1 MRHVQS
7 IHALIHSLYR
17 KQHIEEYDDY
27 SSDYSDEEDILPI
40 LDYENEIIENI
51 KNNQVVIMTGETG
64 SGKSTQI
71 PQMLYRHGYFFINSF
86 LSSLLKNGGV
96 AVSQPRRVAAVNL
109 ARHVADEM
117 HCKLGDEVGYS
128 IR

>member
-1 MRHVQS
+1 MRHIQS

-71 PQMLYRHGYFFINSF
+71 PQMLYRHRYFLYILFYLVF
-86 LSSLLKNGGV
+86 LKMVELLL
-96 AVSQPRRVAAVNL
+96 VSHVVLLLLILLVMLQMKCIVN
-109 ARHVADEM
+109 
-117 HCKLGDEVGYS
+117 
-128 IR
+128 

>member
-1 MRHVQS
+1 MG
-7 IHALIHSLYR
+7 I
-17 KQHIEEYDDY
+17 
-27 SSDYSDEEDILPI
+27 
-40 LDYENEIIENI
+40 
-51 KNNQVVIMTGETG
+51 
-64 SGKSTQI
+64 
-71 PQMLYRHGYFFINSF
+71 FINSF